1 MENTELIDILSNHIN
16 KYPKME
22 VQDVIKLLY
31 QNEFGGG
38 HLISDSNKSFTYLT
52 YEYENIKKDFSLPLY
67 EDIGNNLVRLNLKA
81 IDITKISLIEIN
93 DIFVSSSNKV
103 KGSMNSFLNKIEL
116 VKQLTINNFFNFSY
130 EELNEYLNQYKK
142 NNYPIVS
149 HSKTY
154 KDNYDPSYRVIL
166 KDYLRQIKTVY

>member
-1 MENTELIDILSNHIN
+1 MKNDDLIDILKYHIN

-38 HLISDSNKSFTYLT
+38 HLISDSNKSLTYLN

-67 EDIGNNLVRLNLKA
+67 EDIGNNLIRLNLKA
-81 IDITKISLIEIN
+81 IDTTKISLMEIN

-116 VKQLTINNFFNFSY
+116 VKQLTINNFFIFTY
-130 EELNEYLNQYKK
+130 EELDEYLNKYKK

-154 KDNYDPSYRVIL
+154 KDNYDPAYRVVI
-166 KDYLRQIKTVY
+166 KDYLNQIKIHQ